1 MRCVLGASI
10 LGFVFDGLFWAPASQ
25 SRPWLHPMIRRRL
38 MVAWLLLAAGTE
50 ALRAPMHHPSPHR
63 GSRRASAP
71 VSAIWDRLRR
81 TTPEGATE
89 ETAEEQSS
97 EPRADGPTLL
107 ADEKAYSAKI
117 AEAEAGN
124 RVVVIKFYA
133 SWCRACK
140 AMAPKFSRVAQDWPE
155 LEFCEILFDDNK
167 ALCKQLGIKVLPYIE
182 VRLPHAGMALPARPT
197 VGARR
202 LVLLFCPSW
211 PHGAVLHLTPPPL
224 CGPDRGWERGQGGR
238 LLVRAQQDLQ
248 AD

>member
-1 MRCVLGASI
+1 
-10 LGFVFDGLFWAPASQ
+10 
-25 SRPWLHPMIRRRL
+25 MIRRRL

-50 ALRAPMHHPSPHR
+50 ALRAPMHHRSPHR

-89 ETAEEQSS
+89 ETVEEQSS

-140 AMAPKFSRVAQDWPE
+140 AMAPKFSRVAEDWPAW
-155 LEFCEILFDDNK
+155 L
-167 ALCKQLGIKVLPYIE
+167 LGVNTF
-182 VRLPHAGMALPARPT
+182 VRTAI
-197 VGARR
+197 
-202 LVLLFCPSW
+202 
-211 PHGAVLHLTPPPL
+211 PPPL
-224 CGPDRGWERGQGGR
+224 CYPLSDAAFTFVRGTLRLFHGFTWGDKLAGVADLLSALAAPKRKAGGKN
-238 LLVRAQQDLQ
+238 L
-248 AD
+248 